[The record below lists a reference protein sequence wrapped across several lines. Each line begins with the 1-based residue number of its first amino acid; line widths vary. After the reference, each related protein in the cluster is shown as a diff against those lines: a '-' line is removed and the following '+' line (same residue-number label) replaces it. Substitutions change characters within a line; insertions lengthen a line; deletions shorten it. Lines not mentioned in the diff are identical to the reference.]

1 MDSTVP
7 EGGTLFTEA
16 GDATTVE
23 ALAMDALDRNLLLSL
38 AGHAVWPSVSIYLP
52 ADHTGTHTDA
62 DRLRLR
68 NLVKQARERLI
79 GDDITPTEADSLLAG
94 ATDLATDASAWSGG
108 PHGVAYFADAAGTQG
123 LWLGQTM
130 PELCMVGDRF
140 YLRPLYSALHDEAP
154 VWALALDIK
163 HTRLYRL
170 DRTSVEEVELPAGT
184 PISIDD
190 ETQYDSRE
198 ESLQYHAVPGTGTD
212 GTTSSIGAAMYHG
225 HGGSKGYDKI
235 ARERFVSDLDRG
247 VVERIG
253 AQSTDLLVPIGVDY
267 LLDDYRSTNSY
278 AHLVPERV
286 EGSPARLSP
295 AEIQRAVLSV
305 LAPRYA
311 AVRQADVDEYQAYTG
326 TGHTSSDAAEIV
338 AAAAAGRVKTLI
350 MDDSSGPWGWFD
362 RETFEVTRLCTTEP
376 RYLRDTMDTP
386 GHPDVLDCGWDL
398 IDLAAAETLKHGG
411 TVRAFR
417 GEHAPVQGAV
427 AVFRY

>member
-1 MDSTVP
+1 
-7 EGGTLFTEA
+7 
-16 GDATTVE
+16 
-23 ALAMDALDRNLLLSL
+23 MDALDRNLLLSL
-38 AGHAVWPSVSIYLP
+38 AGHAIWPSVSIYLP

-68 NLVKQARERLI
+68 NLVKQARERLLA
-79 GDDITPTEADSLLAG
+79 DEVPQAETDSLLTG
-94 ATDLATDASAWSGG
+94 AVDLANDGSAWPGG

-123 LWLGQTM
+123 LWLGQSM
-130 PELCMVGDRF
+130 PELCVVGDRF
-140 YLRPLYSALHDEAP
+140 YLRPLYSALHDEGP

-170 DRTSVEEVELPAGT
+170 DRVNIEEVELPAGT
-184 PISIDD
+184 PISLED

-198 ESLQYHAVPGTGTD
+198 ESLQYHAVPGTGN
-212 GTTSSIGAAMYHG
+212 GGVTTSTGAAMYHG
-225 HGGSKGYDKI
+225 HGGAKDYDKI

-267 LLDDYRSTNSY
+267 LLDDYSATSAY
-278 AHLVPERV
+278 AHLGPERV

-295 AEIQRAVLSV
+295 AEVQKAVLAV

-311 AVRQADVDEYQAYTG
+311 QARQADVDEYQAHAG

-362 RETFEVTRLCTTEP
+362 RETFEVTRLCATEP
-376 RYLRDTMDTP
+376 RYLRDTMDVP
-386 GHPDVLDCGWDL
+386 SNPDLFDCGWDL

-411 TVRAFR
+411 AVRAFR
-417 GEHAPVQGAV
+417 GEHAPVQVAV